1 MGCYACFVGFNG
13 QALGRNGCIDC
24 CMASLGCCWCV
35 TMDQRIAVRAK
46 YGLVENM
53 DCLASYVFCCCAVCL
68 IYFVVNQNQRA
79 AAEMEGQKD
88 AK

>member
-53 DCLASYVFCCCAVCL
+53 DCLASYVFCCCAVCQH
-68 IYFVVNQNQRA
+68 NN
-79 AAEMEGQKD
+79 EMNKHGD
-88 AK
+88 GNFWGAG